1 MNNEHSKE
9 KIVMEV
15 ERFSTEELSPEEI
28 KQLEELTKTIEAAIS
43 DGILSHSE
51 LEQIKTIAFANK
63 KIIPAGLQLY
73 SKLVLEKI
81 ERGELEYGW

>member
-1 MNNEHSKE
+1 
-9 KIVMEV
+9 MEV
-15 ERFSTEELSPEEI
+15 EHFSTEELSPEEI
-28 KQLEELTKTIEAAIS
+28 KQLEELKRIIEAAVS

-51 LEQIKTIAFANK
+51 LEHIKNVAFAHK
-63 KIIPAGLQLY
+63 KILPAELQLY